1 MDLGLAGRVALVTG
15 ATKGIGL
22 AVART
27 LAAEGM
33 NLGVCARDPAAVA
46 GLVDSLADQGV
57 KAWGRATDVRD
68 GEALGRW
75 VADAAE
81 ALGGVDVAVSN
92 PSAMV
97 FQNTEEAW
105 RSVFELDL
113 LGSIR
118 LFDACRPHLEQAAAA
133 QDASFIMISSISA
146 LEATQPSP
154 YGALKAALNHYAK
167 GLAVQMAGAGV
178 RANLVSP
185 GNIFVE
191 GGFWDGVK
199 TRAPAYFDQ
208 SLKANPTGRMG
219 TAEEV
224 AATVAFLASPRS
236 KFTTGSN
243 AVIDGTLTHRV

>member
-22 AVART
+22 AVARA

-33 NLGVCARDPAAVA
+33 NLGVCSRDPAAVA

-57 KAWGRATDVRD
+57 KAWGRATDVKD

-97 FQNTEEAW
+97 FQNTEKDW

-118 LFDACRPHLEQAAAA
+118 LFDACRPHLVRAGAA

-167 GLAVQMAGAGV
+167 GLAVEMAGAGV

-236 KFTTGSN
+236 KFTTGAN
-243 AVIDGTLTHRV
+243 VVVDGTLTRRV